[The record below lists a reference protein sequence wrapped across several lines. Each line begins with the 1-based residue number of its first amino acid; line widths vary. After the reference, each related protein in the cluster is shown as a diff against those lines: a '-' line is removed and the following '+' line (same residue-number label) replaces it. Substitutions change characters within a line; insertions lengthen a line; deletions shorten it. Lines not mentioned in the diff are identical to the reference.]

1 MAKENGNSEVTI
13 TIRRSEP
20 VFVYPAEETGD
31 EYYFLSNLDQN
42 IAVIM
47 KTVHLFEANE
57 TRGSDDVGQVMK
69 ESLAK
74 ILVHFYPL
82 AGSLTISSEGKLI
95 VKCDGHG
102 VPFVEAVAECAM
114 EVLGDISTPDPEKL
128 GQLVYIDPRAKN
140 LLETPLLSVQV
151 YMLPKNLYIRICFLF
166 FGGAEEVGIYV
177 VRTQN

>member
-1 MAKENGNSEVTI
+1 MAKENGNGEVSITI
-13 TIRRSEP
+13 TRSEP

-47 KTVHLFEANE
+47 KSVHLFEANE
-57 TRGSDDVGQVMK
+57 RRGSEDAGQLIK
-69 ESLAK
+69 EALAK
-74 ILVHFYPL
+74 VLVHFYPL

-114 EVLGDISTPDPEKL
+114 EVLGDISTPDPDKL
-128 GQLVYIDPRAKN
+128 GKLVYTHPGAKN
-140 LLETPLLSVQV
+140 LLETPLLTVQV
-151 YMLPKNLYIRICFLF
+151 WWPRNFHTYIYMFPF
-166 FGGAEEVGIYV
+166 F
-177 VRTQN
+177 